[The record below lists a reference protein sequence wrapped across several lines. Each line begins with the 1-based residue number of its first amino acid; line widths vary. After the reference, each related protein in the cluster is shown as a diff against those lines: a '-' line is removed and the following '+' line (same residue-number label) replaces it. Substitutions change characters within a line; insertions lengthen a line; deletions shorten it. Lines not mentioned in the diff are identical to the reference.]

1 MKKTNRG
8 TCQADMR
15 TLFPSQVRVESLLSF
30 HFRSRQQKGSTACI
44 KFQSNKLTCD
54 TINQNRL
61 QWCYNPTMG
70 RPQPSTIRR
79 TSFLGVMGRRGVGCS
94 KALLR
99 QKVVPVLNFAM
110 FKSQHDC
117 DFQFEFQAC
126 RVVGARPKF
135 NKRGVCISAGICSKH
150 I

>member
-1 MKKTNRG
+1 MSSRHEDPLPITSQSGIPSVIPLQVKAAERQHSVHQVSKQQTHMRYYKPKQTTMVLQPYHG
-8 TCQADMR
+8 QA
-15 TLFPSQVRVESLLSF
+15 TTIYHSSHLLPWS
-30 HFRSRQQKGSTACI
+30 HGPPWRRLLKGLVTAE
-44 KFQSNKLTCD
+44 
-54 TINQNRL
+54 
-61 QWCYNPTMG
+61 
-70 RPQPSTIRR
+70 
-79 TSFLGVMGRRGVGCS
+79 
-94 KALLR
+94 
-99 QKVVPVLNFAM
+99 VVPVLNFAM